1 MNYQDAKIAMRALN
15 LDGGEG
21 SGVKGH
27 TTEHES
33 KLSEARSGVVAG
45 KYGGFSSTGTLPA
58 SFNGSDRMVDM
69 PLRLNPDHDEKTVL
83 LEHNGRF
90 LGSAEHVNGKWQAT
104 YHSQR
109 DVLPKHLDILNK
121 DAPRG
126 LRDIEPNEYT
136 ASGERKGQGSL
147 F

>member
-1 MNYQDAKIAMRALN
+1 MKYNDAQIAMRALN

-33 KLSEARSGVVAG
+33 KLSEARSGVVKG
-45 KYGGFSSTGTLPA
+45 KYGGNFSTGTLPK
-58 SFNGSDRMVDM
+58 SFNGTDRMVEV
-69 PLRLNPDHDEKTVL
+69 PLSLNPDHDEKTVIIS
-83 LEHNGRF
+83 HGDRF
-90 LGSAEHVNGKWQAT
+90 LGSAEHVNGQWQAT
-104 YHSQR
+104 YHSR
-109 DVLPKHLDILNK
+109 DVQQKHLDILNR

-126 LRDIEPNEYT
+126 LRDIEPEEYT

>member
-15 LDGGEG
+15 IDGGEG

-33 KLSEARSGVVAG
+33 KLAEARSGVVEG
-45 KYGGFSSTGTLPA
+45 KYGGHFSTGTLPA
-58 SFNGSDRMVDM
+58 SFNGTDRMVDV
-69 PLRLNPDHDEKTVL
+69 PLKLTPDHDQGTVIVS
-83 LEHNGRF
+83 HNGRF
-90 LGSAEHVNGKWQAT
+90 LGSAKHENGEWQKTRNSDVRPEHLA
-104 YHSQR
+104 
-109 DVLPKHLDILNK
+109 ILNK

-126 LRDIEPNEYT
+126 LRDVEPNEYT
-136 ASGERKGQGSL
+136 ASGARKGQGSL